1 MNVQKLQFMFSIE
14 KVDTMLIKEVS
25 ENWEQSSR
33 LSFAFD
39 PFMKIRLFN
48 NIISCYGIDYK
59 IYTISIC
66 KN

>member
-1 MNVQKLQFMFSIE
+1 
-14 KVDTMLIKEVS
+14 MLIEELS

-33 LSFAFD
+33 LSFVFD

-48 NIISCYGIDYK
+48 NIISGYGIDYK
-59 IYTISIC
+59 TYTISIC

>member
-1 MNVQKLQFMFSIE
+1 MFRNCNLCFQQK
-14 KVDTMLIKEVS
+14 KVDTMLIEEVS

-33 LSFAFD
+33 LSFVFD

-48 NIISCYGIDYK
+48 NIISGRGIDYK
-59 IYTISIC
+59 IYTVSIC